1 VETRRGVNEEWT
13 KGYMIKRISAYDEC
27 LGSQR
32 RRRTWQPAKS
42 PGKLATNVDPGMSEW
57 GNPPV
62 MVSML
67 EYIEYGSELRELK
80 YLST

>member
-1 VETRRGVNEEWT
+1 
-13 KGYMIKRISAYDEC
+13 MIKRISAYDGC

-42 PGKLATNVDPGMSEW
+42 SGELATNADPEMSEW

-67 EYIEYGSELRELK
+67 EYIGHGSELRELK